1 MVQRAQ
7 RQDKDTQILSQFRQ
21 QKKKKKKKR
30 PRMISVAFFTLS
42 RVKIAFSSAKLDG
55 YWASFLTVLPAQS
68 KHIVK
73 EQNCL

>member
-1 MVQRAQ
+1 
-7 RQDKDTQILSQFRQ
+7 
-21 QKKKKKKKR
+21 
-30 PRMISVAFFTLS
+30 MISVAFFTLS